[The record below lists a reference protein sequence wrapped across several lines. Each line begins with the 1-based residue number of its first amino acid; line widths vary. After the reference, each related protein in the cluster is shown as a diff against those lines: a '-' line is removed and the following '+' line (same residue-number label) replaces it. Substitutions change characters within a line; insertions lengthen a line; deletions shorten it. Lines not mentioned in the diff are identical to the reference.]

1 MGILDKLRAEFI
13 DIIEWTDNTSDTMIW
28 RFPRYQAEIK
38 NNAQLTVRES
48 QVAVLV
54 NEGQFADI
62 FQPGRYQLSTSNM
75 PILTTIKGWKYGFN
89 SPFKVDVYF
98 VNTKQFLNQRW
109 GTANPN
115 MMRDPEF
122 GPIRMR
128 AFGSYNFRVDAKDP
142 TKFITNVAG
151 TSGEFTTDGVS
162 EQLRNFVI
170 TKFTDHLAESKIAA
184 LDMAAN
190 LNEFSGSL
198 TTALKEDFAEYG
210 IELTRFLVENI
221 SLPEAVEQALDRR
234 TSMGIIGNMGA
245 YTQMQF
251 ADSLKAG
258 AENPSGGNNPA
269 GSAMGMGMGFAM
281 AGQMAQQV
289 MNPQNQQFVGNQP
302 QQYQQY
308 PGGQPQY
315 QQQYPGAQPQYPPP
329 GGAVP
334 PPPPMPPQQMYHV
347 SVSGVQQGPFAVGQL
362 QQMAQQGQLTPSAMV
377 WTAGMAAW
385 AAANTVPELAMLFGA
400 VPPPP
405 PPPPL

>member
-1 MGILDKLRAEFI
+1 MALFDKLRAEFI

-48 QVAVLV
+48 QVAILV

-62 FQPGRYQLSTSNM
+62 FQPGRHQLTTSNM

-98 VNTKQFLNQRW
+98 VNTKQFLNLRW
-109 GTANPN
+109 GTANPI

-122 GPIRMR
+122 GPIRIR
-128 AFGSYNFRVDAKDP
+128 AFGSYCFRINANDP

-151 TSGEFTTDGVS
+151 TSGEFTTEGISD
-162 EQLRNFVI
+162 QLRNFVI

-190 LNEFSGSL
+190 LNEFSSNL
-198 TTALKEDFAEYG
+198 TLILKEDFAEYG
-210 IELTRFLVENI
+210 IELTKFLVENI
-221 SLPEAVEQALDRR
+221 SLPEAVEQALDKR
-234 TSMGIIGNMGA
+234 TSMGVIGNMGA

-251 ADSLKAG
+251 ADSLMAG
-258 AENPSGGNNPA
+258 AQNPSGGNNPA
-269 GSAMGMGMGFAM
+269 GAAMGMGMGFAM

-289 MNPQNQQFVGNQP
+289 MNPQNQQFVGA
-302 QQYQQY
+302 
-308 PGGQPQY
+308 
-315 QQQYPGAQPQYPPP
+315 QQQYPPQP

-334 PPPPMPPQQMYHV
+334 PPPPMPQQPMFYMAV
-347 SVSGVQQGPFAVGQL
+347 NGIQQGPFALPQL
-362 QQMAQQGQLTPSAMV
+362 QQMAQQGEFAPATMV

-385 AAANTVPELAMLFGA
+385 AAAHTVPSLAMLFGV

-405 PPPPL
+405 PPM

>member
-1 MGILDKLRAEFI
+1 MGLLDKLRAELI

-28 RFPRYQAEIK
+28 RFPRFQAEIK
-38 NNAQLTVRES
+38 NGAQLTVRES

-62 FQPGRYQLSTSNM
+62 YQPGRHELTTNNM
-75 PILTTIKGWKYGFN
+75 PILTTLKGWKYGFN

-98 VNTKQFLNQRW
+98 VNTKQFLNLRW
-109 GTANPN
+109 GTANPI

-128 AFGSYNFRVDAKDP
+128 AFGTYAFRINAKDP

-151 TSGEFTTDGVS
+151 TSGEFTTEGVTD
-162 EQLRNFVI
+162 QLRNFVV

-190 LNEFSGSL
+190 LNEFSLAL
-198 TTALKEDFAEYG
+198 TPVLKADFEEYG
-210 IELTRFLVENI
+210 IDLTTFLVENI
-221 SLPEAVEQALDRR
+221 SLPESVEQALDRR
-234 TSMGIIGNMGA
+234 TSMGVIGNMAA

-269 GSAMGMGMGFAM
+269 GTAMGMGMGFAM
-281 AGQMAQQV
+281 AGQMTQQM
-289 MNPQNQQFVGNQP
+289 MNPQQQQFQ
-302 QQYQQY
+302 
-308 PGGQPQY
+308 
-315 QQQYPGAQPQYPPP
+315 GAQQPA
-329 GGAVP
+329 GAVP
-334 PPPPMPPQQMYHV
+334 PPLPQQAMYHIAMN
-347 SVSGVQQGPFAVGQL
+347 GVQQGPFGIAQL
-362 QQMAQQGQLTPSAMV
+362 QQMAQMGQLTPTTLV
-377 WTAGMAAW
+377 WTAGMAGWETAQSVT
-385 AAANTVPELAMLFGA
+385 ALAVLFGA

-405 PPPPL
+405 PPPPAL

>member
-1 MGILDKLRAEFI
+1 MALFDKLRAELL

-38 NNAQLTVRES
+38 NGAQLTVRES

-62 FQPGRYQLSTSNM
+62 YQPGRHVLSTSNM
-75 PILTTIKGWKYGFN
+75 PILTTLKGWKYGFN

-109 GTANPN
+109 GTANPI

-128 AFGSYNFRVDAKDP
+128 AFGSYAFRIDAKDP

-151 TSGEFTTDGVS
+151 TSGEFTTEGVTD
-162 EQLRNFVI
+162 QLRNFVI

-198 TTALKEDFAEYG
+198 TTALQDDFAEYG
-210 IELTRFLVENI
+210 IELTKFLVENI
-221 SLPEAVEQALDRR
+221 SLPEAVEQALDKR
-234 TSMGIIGNMGA
+234 TSMGVIGNMGA

-251 ADSLKAG
+251 ADSLVAG

-289 MNPQNQQFVGNQP
+289 MNPQNQQFQ
-302 QQYQQY
+302 
-308 PGGQPQY
+308 
-315 QQQYPGAQPQYPPP
+315 GAPS
-329 GGAVP
+329 P
-334 PPPPMPPQQMYHV
+334 PPPPLPQQPVFHI
-347 SVSGVQQGPFAVGQL
+347 SVNGMQQGPFQVAQL
-362 QQMAQQGQLTPSAMV
+362 QQMAMQGQLTPATLV
-377 WTAGMAAW
+377 WTAGMPAW
-385 AAANTVPELAMLFGA
+385 AEANTVPSLVLLFGA

-405 PPPPL
+405 PM